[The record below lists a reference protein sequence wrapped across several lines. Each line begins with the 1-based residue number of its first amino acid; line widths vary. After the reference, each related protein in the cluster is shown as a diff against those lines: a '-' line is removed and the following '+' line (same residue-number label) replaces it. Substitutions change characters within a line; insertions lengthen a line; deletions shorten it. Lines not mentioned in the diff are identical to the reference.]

1 MAMNTVARKEALR
14 NLGIKAFRAGAR
26 GVVFLPAPR
35 VFVTSVPKA
44 GSHLLITLLRRLP
57 RMMFSGVHHAP
68 RDFRTLP
75 SNGNGAKARPEMD
88 WNRVRRVFGGIRNG
102 QFITAHFPYRP
113 QLAALLEEFDYR
125 TIVMQRD
132 PRDVVI
138 SHVHYVMKSDR
149 HYLHHRYTA
158 VLDNWDD
165 RLMASITGLPA
176 DEHGRGVIS
185 IGQRLAG
192 YAPWLQVP
200 NTYLSRFESLIGP
213 NGGGSIE
220 EQRREIMAI
229 AAHVGRPLDAEAAD
243 DLAAKIWSPKSATF
257 RKGAIGDW
265 RNHFSPAHIDAFKE
279 VAGQHLIDLGYE
291 RDLDW

>member
-1 MAMNTVARKEALR
+1 MDTVAQKEALR
-14 NLGIKAFRAGAR
+14 NLGIKAYRAGAR
-26 GVVFLPAPR
+26 GVIFLPPPR

-68 RDFRTLP
+68 RDFRTRP
-75 SNGNGAKARPEMD
+75 ASSNGSKARPEMD
-88 WNRVRRVFGGIRNG
+88 WDQVRRVLGGIRNG

-113 QLAALLEEFDYR
+113 RLGTMLQELDYQ

-138 SHVHYVMKSDR
+138 SHVHYVMRSDR
-149 HYLHHRYTA
+149 HYLNKRYTS
-158 VLDNWDD
+158 VLRDWDE
-165 RLMASITGLPA
+165 RLMTSIRGLPA

-192 YAPWLQVP
+192 YSRWLEVP

-213 NGGGSIE
+213 NGGGSAE
-220 EQRREIMAI
+220 EQRREIRAI
-229 AAHVGRPLDAEAAD
+229 AAHVRRPLEPDAAGELAD
-243 DLAAKIWSPKSATF
+243 KIWSPKSATF

-265 RNHFSPAHIDAFKE
+265 RNHFSPDHIDAFKE

-291 RDLDW
+291 RDLNW

>member
-1 MAMNTVARKEALR
+1 MNTIAQKEAFR
-14 NLGIKAFRAGAR
+14 NLSIKAYRAGAR
-26 GVVFLPAPR
+26 GVVFYPAPR

-75 SNGNGAKARPEMD
+75 AASNGSDARPEMD
-88 WNRVRRVFGGIRNG
+88 WDRVRRVLESIRNG

-113 QLAALLEEFDYR
+113 QLGTMLKDLDYQ
-125 TIVMQRD
+125 TILMQRD
-132 PRDVVI
+132 PRDVVV
-138 SHVHYVMKSDR
+138 SHVHYVMRSDR
-149 HYLHHRYTA
+149 HYLHKRYTT
-158 VLDNWDD
+158 VLDGWDS
-165 RLMASITGLPA
+165 RLMASIRGLPA

-192 YAPWLQVP
+192 YAGWLQLP
-200 NTYLSRFESLIGP
+200 NNYLSRFETLIGP
-213 NGGGSIE
+213 NGGGTIE

-229 AAHVGRPLDAEAAD
+229 AAHVGRPLEADAAD
-243 DLAAKIWSPKSATF
+243 ELAAKIWSPKSATF
-257 RKGAIGDW
+257 RKGSIGDW

-279 VAGQHLIDLGYE
+279 VAGPHLIDLGYE
-291 RDLDW
+291 RDLEW